1 MSYCCT
7 VDVVT
12 RQLPVPASVRFPHE
26 RKRLL
31 RLMADDQQER
41 ASAAFFSTDRKVAE
55 AITHREIARIE
66 EVLAIVGRIKT
77 PSVRNVGLDG
87 SRAIWLIALH
97 NFTYKNSGR
106 TVLKKMRHLFYR
118 DKTQVFYPGI
128 PYLTDRIMVGSVQ
141 PVDPENLPHQLYG
154 TQGLSMKL
162 PDGTV
167 RSEPFPITNMSKLVE
182 RRKKFDLEP
191 ITPCTHHP

>member
-1 MSYCCT
+1 M
-7 VDVVT
+7 V
-12 RQLPVPASVRFPHE
+12 
-26 RKRLL
+26 
-31 RLMADDQQER
+31 DDQQER